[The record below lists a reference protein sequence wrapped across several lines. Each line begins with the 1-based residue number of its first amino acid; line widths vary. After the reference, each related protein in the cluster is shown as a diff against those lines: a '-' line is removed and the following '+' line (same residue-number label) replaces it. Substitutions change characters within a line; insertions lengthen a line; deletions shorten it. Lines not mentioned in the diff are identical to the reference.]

1 MRVQHH
7 ARLPLS
13 TRLRRGM
20 TVGLIAAAM
29 AVPTAGLLPVTAS
42 AQLPAL
48 PALPVVPEVPP
59 LPAAPGAPAVP
70 AVPGEDTVPGVP
82 GEPAAVP
89 GSPAGRQAPVELS
102 DPTADPLTVL
112 VVTLESGPVEVSLD
126 AAATVKD
133 LSAALETETGIPV
146 QQQRLLI
153 KDGSV
158 ELESSQTLA
167 SYGLVS
173 GDVVE
178 LQVA

>member
-13 TRLRRGM
+13 TRLRRGL

-42 AQLPAL
+42 AQPPAL
-48 PALPVVPEVPP
+48 PALPVIPEAPE
-59 LPAAPGAPAVP
+59 LPAAPEVPAAPAAPGGLGVP
-70 AVPGEDTVPGVP
+70 ALPGA
-82 GEPAAVP
+82 PAAVP
-89 GSPAGRQAPVELS
+89 AAPAAPKAPVELS
-102 DPTADPLTVL
+102 DPSGEPLTVL
-112 VVTLESGPVEVSLD
+112 VVTVDSGPVEVSID

-133 LSAALETETGIPV
+133 LSAALETETGIPIE
-146 QQQRLLI
+146 QQRLFI
-153 KDGSV
+153 EDGSV